1 MVAALT
7 PVNIE
12 IKTPEMNSDLD
23 YLRVGCWR
31 AAQARDRC
39 ELEAGGLLKRRM
51 TERCVEIYGS
61 GRLIPSA
68 GL

>member
-1 MVAALT
+1 M
-7 PVNIE
+7 NIE
-12 IKTPEMNSDLD
+12 IKKPDINSDLHHI
-23 YLRVGCWR
+23 RAGCWR
-31 AAQARDRC
+31 AARARDRC

-51 TERCVEIYGS
+51 TERCVEVYGS